1 MPVLCFRRNR
11 TEANP
16 TGSISMTSSTSW
28 SQSRTPRTEQL
39 SNSSGQS
46 TRSRSCWQWWVH
58 FCIAAGLSDLGKS
71 SPLWDC
77 GHEINPTTQFYNV
90 HTFAKF
96 LLKEFVWLLSGDGA
110 GDWITLGV
118 SESCHQIRGTV
129 RPQDWPGVF
138 LTCQEDIFMKERHS
152 HTDVSWWCHLI
163 AHGDKNTNPPRS
175 LLTQFWIP
183 ENSVRWANEK
193 TKLMTS
199 WCCHWEFSK
208 IANNQ
213 RMLQVGH

>member
-16 TGSISMTSSTSW
+16 TGSISMTSSTCW

-58 FCIAAGLSDLGKS
+58 FALRRDYQIWGIFPSVGE
-71 SPLWDC
+71 C

-118 SESCHQIRGTV
+118 RESCHQIRDSVLRTDQESSSRVRKTSSWRRETV
-129 RPQDWPGVF
+129 T
-138 LTCQEDIFMKERHS
+138 LMY
-152 HTDVSWWCHLI
+152 
-163 AHGDKNTNPPRS
+163 HGDVT
-175 LLTQFWIP
+175 
-183 ENSVRWANEK
+183 
-193 TKLMTS
+193 
-199 WCCHWEFSK
+199 
-208 IANNQ
+208 
-213 RMLQVGH
+213 